1 VSDGSADG
9 KPSEPADEPGERDP
23 AGPADGTWNRSDP
36 AWPVHES
43 VIAWETPFFEAGYD
57 VVERPDGEH
66 ANYYWLNPSN
76 AVIIIARTDDDELVL
91 VDQYRPRFRMQTV
104 GLPAGGI
111 DDGEE
116 PKAAARREL
125 REETG
130 YRAGDLSFVESYVPS
145 GWTRYVRHVFLAE
158 DLVAGEPEPDE
169 GEVIETL
176 TAPVDEVLDVV
187 RSREGPVNGLALTPL
202 LLARE
207 DGLL

>member
-1 VSDGSADG
+1 MTD
-9 KPSEPADEPGERDP
+9 EPAERST
-23 AGPADGTWNRSDP
+23 AGPADGPWNRSDP
-36 AWPVHES
+36 EWPVHEA
-43 VIAWETPFFEAGYD
+43 VVTWETPFFEAGCD
-57 VVERPDGEH
+57 VVERPDGEA
-66 ANYYWLNPSN
+66 ANYYWLNPDN

-111 DDGEE
+111 DEGED
-116 PKAAARREL
+116 PAAAARREL

-130 YRAGDLSFVESYVPS
+130 YRAGELSFVESYVPS

-158 DLVAGEPEPDE
+158 DLAEGEPDPDE

-176 TAPVDEVLDVV
+176 TVPVDEVLEVV
-187 RSREGPVNGLALTPL
+187 RSRDGPVNGLALTPL

>member
-1 VSDGSADG
+1 MTE
-9 KPSEPADEPGERDP
+9 EPTAETP
-23 AGPADGTWNRSDP
+23 AGTATGPAEGTWNRTDP
-36 AWPVHES
+36 EWPVHES

-57 VVERPDGEH
+57 VVERPDGER

-76 AVIIIARTDDDELVL
+76 AVIVIARTEDDELVL
-91 VDQYRPRFRMQTV
+91 VDQYRPRFRMQTI

-111 DDGEE
+111 DDGEDPAE
-116 PKAAARREL
+116 AARREL

-158 DLVAGEPEPDE
+158 DLEKGEPEPDE

-176 TAPVDEVLDVV
+176 TAPVGEVLDVV

>member
-1 VSDGSADG
+1 MTEEPTAEPPDETPTAASR
-9 KPSEPADEPGERDP
+9 EPAE
-23 AGPADGTWNRSDP
+23 GTWNRSDP
-36 AWPVHES
+36 EWPVRES

-57 VVERPDGEH
+57 VVERPDGEE

-91 VDQYRPRFRMQTV
+91 VDQYRPRFRMQTI

-111 DDGEE
+111 DEGED
-116 PKAAARREL
+116 PADAARREL

-130 YRAGDLSFVESYVPS
+130 YRAGELSFVESYVPS
-145 GWTRYVRHVFLAE
+145 GWTRYVRHVFLAT
-158 DLVAGEPEPDE
+158 DLTEGEPDPDE

-207 DGLL
+207 DELL

>member
-1 VSDGSADG
+1 MGEEDSGTDAQ
-9 KPSEPADEPGERDP
+9 EPARSEAPWQRTDP
-23 AGPADGTWNRSDP
+23 K
-36 AWPVHES
+36 WPVHDA
-43 VIAWETPFFEAGYD
+43 VVTWETPFFEAGHD
-57 VVERPDGEH
+57 VVERPDGER
-66 ANYYWLNPSN
+66 ANYYWLEPDD
-76 AVIIIARTDDDELVL
+76 AVIIVARTDDDELVL
-91 VDQYRPRFRMQTV
+91 VDQYRPRFRMQTI

-111 DDGEE
+111 NEE
-116 PKAAARREL
+116 EAPKAAARREL

-130 YRAGDLSFVESYVPS
+130 YRAGDLSQVESYVPS

-158 DLVAGEPEPDE
+158 ELEAGEPDPDD

-176 TAPVDEVLDVV
+176 TVPVEDVLDVV

>member
-1 VSDGSADG
+1 MSDRASTHEWPVVESETEYETGWYDGGYDLVGQPDGSE
-9 KPSEPADEPGERDP
+9 KK
-23 AGPADGTWNRSDP
+23 
-36 AWPVHES
+36 
-43 VIAWETPFFEAGYD
+43 
-57 VVERPDGEH
+57 
-66 ANYYWLNPSN
+66 YYWDELPD
-76 AVIIIARTDDDELVL
+76 AVVVVARTGDDLVF
-91 VDQYRPRFRMQTV
+91 VDQYRPAIREQCLE
-104 GLPAGGI
+104 LPAGI
-111 DDGEE
+111 VEDGESYSE
-116 PKAAARREL
+116 AGAREL

-158 DLVAGEPEPDE
+158 DLEKGEPEPDE

-176 TAPVDEVLDVV
+176 TAPVGEVLDVV

>member
-1 VSDGSADG
+1 MTG
-9 KPSEPADEPGERDP
+9 DP
-23 AGPADGTWNRSDP
+23 ASGPWERTNPD
-36 AWPVHES
+36 WPVHDA
-43 VIAWETPFFEAGYD
+43 VVTWETPFFEAGYD
-57 VVERPDGEH
+57 VVERPDGER
-66 ANYYWLNPSN
+66 ANYYWLNPAD
-76 AVIIIARTDDDELVL
+76 AVIVLARTDDDELVL

-111 DDGEE
+111 DEGED
-116 PKAAARREL
+116 PADAARREL

-130 YRAGDLSFVESYVPS
+130 YRAGRLSFVESYVPS

-158 DLVAGEPEPDE
+158 DLTEGDPNPDE
-169 GEVIETL
+169 GEVVEAF